1 LDERA
6 KKSAEGQGAKS
17 QLKVE
22 GQEETGI
29 SAEGQEF

>member
-1 LDERA
+1 MG
-6 KKSAEGQGAKS
+6 SAEGQGAKS

-22 GQEETGI
+22 GQETGI